1 MKRKDFFL
9 IVIAAIVMVAVMK
22 CFNQNADDIPSDL
35 PALEAEPDFKDN
47 GTQPSVLPLADDYS
61 FAEEPA
67 SDVTVVYKLA
77 SGDKV
82 ESVEWKDT
90 PEQGTSVVFKTEQ
103 KALYY
108 LSCQKMQNWEL
119 YPRNKEYVFSNGSV
133 LTVRFE
139 N

>member
-9 IVIAAIVMVAVMK
+9 IVIAAVVMAVVMK
-22 CFNQNADDIPSDL
+22 CFNQNADDVPSDF
-35 PALEAEPDFKDN
+35 PELEKKTDFKDA
-47 GTQPSVLPLADDYS
+47 GQPSVLPLADDYS
-61 FAEEPA
+61 FEEEPA
-67 SDVTVVYKLA
+67 GDIIAIYKLA
-77 SGDKV
+77 PGDKV

-90 PEQGTSVVFKTEQ
+90 PEHGTSVVFKTEQ
-103 KALYY
+103 GVIYY